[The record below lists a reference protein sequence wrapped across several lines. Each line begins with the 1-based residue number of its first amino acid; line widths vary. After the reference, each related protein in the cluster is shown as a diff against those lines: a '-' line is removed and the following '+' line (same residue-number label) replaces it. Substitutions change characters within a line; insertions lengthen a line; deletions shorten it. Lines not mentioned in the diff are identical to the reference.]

1 MDIYNTDYT
10 QAEGPKRGE
19 LEEFLRKDRE
29 VAEAQRENF
38 RKAVKLGVK
47 LTLAPTPASTAR
59 RQPEAARRHGSI
71 RHDADAGDAGRDD
84 RTAPTRSA

>member
-10 QAEGPKRGE
+10 QSEGPKRGE

-38 RKAVKLGVK
+38 RKAVKLGIK
-47 LTLAPTPASTAR
+47 FTMGRTPAST
-59 RQPEAARRHGSI
+59 
-71 RHDADAGDAGRDD
+71 
-84 RTAPTRSA
+84 RTATTRNSSRPWFDTA